1 MGLISLIASTYRPK
15 RRIVVKLTLKSI
27 LGAGGLAIALL
38 ASTAALA
45 DKWNMPVRSNE
56 RNYFTRN
63 IMQFADEVKKA
74 TAGKLEIVIHP
85 EDSLTKQPEV
95 KRAVQTGQVQIGE
108 LLMSIH
114 SNENPIFGI
123 DAVPFMA
130 KNSEEA
136 KKLLGIVRPYIES
149 RLKAQGIRL
158 LFVVPWPANS
168 FYADKEINSTAD
180 FKGVKFRAFN
190 PVTGRLAELMG
201 AIPVTVQQSEVS
213 QAFSTGVI
221 QAMITSPATG
231 VDTQAWDFV
240 KYFYEV
246 KAMAPWNIVIVN
258 ERMFSR
264 LDAKTQEAVLAAS
277 KTAEERGW
285 QLAADETGKLIDT
298 LKAKGMEVRQP
309 SPQLMGELTKIGD
322 QLIQEWVKSAG
333 DDGEKIMSQYRG
345 KN

>member
-1 MGLISLIASTYRPK
+1 MTYG
-15 RRIVVKLTLKSI
+15 LKSI
-27 LGAGGLAIALL
+27 LAAGGLTAALL
-38 ASTAALA
+38 ATSPAFA

-74 TAGKLEIVIHP
+74 TDNKLEIVIHP

-114 SNENPIFGI
+114 SNENAIFGV

-130 KNSEEA
+130 SNAEENH
-136 KKLLGIVRPYIES
+136 KLMVAARPFIEA

-168 FYADKEINSTAD
+168 FYSGKEIHSTND

-264 LDAKTQEAVLAAS
+264 LDKKTQDAVLAAS
-277 KTAEERGW
+277 KTAETRGW
-285 QLAADETGKLIDT
+285 ELAASETGKLIDT
-298 LKAKGMEVRQP
+298 LKSKGMDVRQP
-309 SPQLMGELTKIGD
+309 SPELMAELKKIGD
-322 QLIQEWVKSAG
+322 QLIQEWTKSAG
-333 DDGEKIMSQYRG
+333 ADGEKILQQYRG

>member
-1 MGLISLIASTYRPK
+1 MNR
-15 RRIVVKLTLKSI
+15 VLKTV
-27 LGAGGLAIALL
+27 LAAGSLL
-38 ASTAALA
+38 ASVAVSTAALA
-45 DKWNMPVRSNE
+45 EKWNMPVRSNE

-63 IMQFADEVKKA
+63 IIQFVDEVKAA
-74 TAGKLEIVIHP
+74 TNGKLEIVVHP
-85 EDSLTKQPEV
+85 EDSLIKQPEV

-108 LLMSIH
+108 LLMSMH
-114 SNENPIFGI
+114 SNEYPVFGV
-123 DAVPFMA
+123 DAVPFLA
-130 KNSEEA
+130 KNQDEA
-136 KKLLGIVRPYIES
+136 RILLEITRPYIEA
-149 RLKAQGIRL
+149 RLKSQGMRL

-168 FYADKEINSTAD
+168 FYSGKEINSVSD

-264 LDAKTQEAVLAAS
+264 LDADTQKTVLEAS
-277 KTAEERGW
+277 KKAEERGW
-285 QLAADETGKLIDT
+285 ELAATETSKLIDT
-298 LKAKGMEVRQP
+298 LKSNGMEVRQP
-309 SPQLMGELTKIGD
+309 SETLMQELSKIGD
-322 QLIQEWVKSAG
+322 QLIEEWVKSAG
-333 DDGEKIMSQYRG
+333 ADGEKIISEFRS
-345 KN
+345 KVKK

>member
-1 MGLISLIASTYRPK
+1 MTPK
-15 RRIVVKLTLKSI
+15 LKSI
-27 LGAGGLAIALL
+27 FAACSLSAALL
-38 ASTAALA
+38 ATSPAFA

-63 IMQFADEVKKA
+63 IMQFVDEVKK
-74 TAGKLEIVIHP
+74 TTDGKLEIVIHP

-114 SNENPIFGI
+114 SNENPIFGV
-123 DAVPFMA
+123 DSVPFMA
-130 KNSEEA
+130 TNAAEN
-136 KKLLGIVRPYIES
+136 KKLLDITRPYIEA

-168 FYADKEINSTAD
+168 FYSGKEINSTSD

-264 LDAKTQEAVLAAS
+264 LDKKTQDAVLAAS
-277 KTAEERGW
+277 KTAEDRGW
-285 QLAADETGKLIDT
+285 ALAADETGKLVNT
-298 LKAKGMEVRQP
+298 LKSKGMEIRQP
-309 SPQLMGELTKIGD
+309 SPALMGELKKIGD

-333 DDGEKIMSQYRG
+333 ADGEKIMSQYHG

>member
-1 MGLISLIASTYRPK
+1 MMSK
-15 RRIVVKLTLKSI
+15 MKSI
-27 LGAGGLAIALL
+27 LATCSLAAVCL
-38 ASTAALA
+38 TTFPALA

-63 IMQFADEVKKA
+63 IMQFVDEVKK
-74 TAGKLEIVIHP
+74 TTDGKLEIVIHP

-114 SNENPIFGI
+114 SNENAIFGV
-123 DAVPFMA
+123 DSVPFMA
-130 KNSEEA
+130 TNVEEN
-136 KKLLGIVRPYIES
+136 KKLLTIARPYVEA
-149 RLKAQGIRL
+149 RLKSQGIRL

-168 FYADKEINSTAD
+168 FYAGKEINSTSD

-264 LDAKTQEAVLAAS
+264 LDKKTQDAVLAAG

-285 QLAADETGKLIDT
+285 ALAASETGELVDT
-298 LKAKGMEVRQP
+298 LKSKGMDVRQP
-309 SPQLMGELTKIGD
+309 SAALMADLKKIGD

-333 DDGEKIMSQYRG
+333 ADGEKIMSQYHG

>member
-1 MGLISLIASTYRPK
+1 MTP
-15 RRIVVKLTLKSI
+15 TLKS
-27 LGAGGLAIALL
+27 LLAASSLVAALV
-38 ASTAALA
+38 ASTAAFA

-74 TAGKLEIVIHP
+74 TDSKIEIVIHP

-108 LLMSIH
+108 LLMSLH
-114 SNENPIFGI
+114 SNENAVFGV

-130 KNSEEA
+130 TNNDENR
-136 KKLLGIVRPYIES
+136 KLLAAARPYIED
-149 RLKAQGIRL
+149 RLKKQGMRL
-158 LFVVPWPANS
+158 LFVVPWPPNS
-168 FYADKEINSTAD
+168 FYAGKEINSTAD
-180 FKGVKFRAFN
+180 YKGVKFRAFN

-201 AIPVTVQQSEVS
+201 AIPVTVQQSEVP

-258 ERMFSR
+258 ERVPSR
-264 LDAKTQEAVLAAS
+264 LDQKTQDAVIAAG
-277 KTAEERGW
+277 KAAEERGW
-285 QLAADETGKLIDT
+285 KLQAEETGKLVDT
-298 LKAKGMEVRQP
+298 LKSKGMEVRQP
-309 SPQLMGELTKIGD
+309 GPALMTELKKIGD
-322 QLIQEWVKSAG
+322 QLIVEWSKAAG
-333 DDGEKIMSQYRG
+333 EDGQKILDQYR
-345 KN
+345 KTN